1 MSSAWTGSD
10 PTVPACGSVA
20 DDLRFWPPTA
30 PSPTRTPNESANCQR
45 KADRHETL
53 LDAAGE
59 PRKRGLRRQCP
70 TLQPRLHEGGA
81 YRVHT
86 GLAETWQRKRELPTQ
101 GGQARDTARCSG
113 RTEETWSEAAMPIHA
128 TKTSRGRCVPGSY
141 GAGRD
146 VAVAGQ
152 AVQNVDGLATAEVQ
166 WPAQFLSK
174 VYGGG
179 ADATRAAKG
188 ADARA
193 QGGES
198 DQLEDCG
205 WPGCAFLPLQTPG
218 AKTPIQSRDAWS
230 ARESVQ
236 PAGAPSCTCV
246 QRAHEEARWGGGD
259 RDRCPCCSDVY

>member
-1 MSSAWTGSD
+1 MSCRTFRTLRQRDASERNNSMSARGPVPTG
-10 PTVPACGSVA
+10 
-20 DDLRFWPPTA
+20 RY
-30 PSPTRTPNESANCQR
+30 
-45 KADRHETL
+45 
-53 LDAAGE
+53 
-59 PRKRGLRRQCP
+59 PRAEASQMTCDFGLQ
-70 TLQPRLHEGGA
+70 RLHPDA
-81 YRVHT
+81 H
-86 GLAETWQRKRELPTQ
+86 AQRKRELPTQ

-113 RTEETWSEAAMPIHA
+113 RTEETWSEAAMPICA

-174 VYGGG
+174 VYRGG

-198 DQLEDCG
+198 DQLEDCE
-205 WPGCAFLPLQTPG
+205 WPGCAFLPMQHRWQNADSELRRFR
-218 AKTPIQSRDAWS
+218 A
-230 ARESVQ
+230 
-236 PAGAPSCTCV
+236 PAS
-246 QRAHEEARWGGGD
+246 
-259 RDRCPCCSDVY
+259 PCCSDVY